1 MISTC
6 FAPNIERK
14 KKTLRSQSEQ
24 GMDHRKIIPLVI
36 ASIFFL
42 VAIAGIAI
50 YKAKQAPEADQNAS
64 TPSNPVRRSID
75 DLPQPSPTRPPPRIL
90 DR

>member
-1 MISTC
+1 
-6 FAPNIERK
+6 
-14 KKTLRSQSEQ
+14 
-24 GMDHRKIIPLVI
+24 MDHRKIIPLVI

-75 DLPQPSPTRPPPRIL
+75 DLP
-90 DR
+90 